1 MGRFILILLFRTQ
14 SKLLLNKCHKNFL
27 SQSLHC
33 TTVTFSFLFQ
43 LRLLQSSPR
52 QPSIRD
58 ILRLVNPTKWYRL
71 GLELHIDDIT
81 LQTIQYDT
89 RGDCRE
95 SLKRMVQEWF
105 QSCEKP
111 TWRKLI
117 DGLRAIGEVVT
128 AQNIQDKFC

>member
-1 MGRFILILLFRTQ
+1 MPQNLFI
-14 SKLLLNKCHKNFL
+14 S
-27 SQSLHC
+27 SLHC
-33 TTVTFSFLFQ
+33 TTVTISFLFQ

-58 ILRLVNPTKWYRL
+58 ILRLSVNPTRWYRL
-71 GLELHIDDIT
+71 GLELNIDDIT

-89 RGDCRE
+89 RGDCQE

-105 QSCEKP
+105 RSCEKP

-128 AQNIQDKFC
+128 AQNIEDKFC